1 MPSRDSE
8 PRTGNC
14 IIFKTLKER
23 NNCKRVESII
33 FLGLGLNAWLTIA
46 MIIGLF
52 CTMAFTK
59 LPAEFAFLGAMA
71 FLSVTGILNAE
82 EVLAGFSS
90 SSVVIV
96 GILFVV
102 IAGLVHS
109 GVIHWLVKQVLG
121 TPSSY
126 TKALVRMMLPVAL
139 FSSILSNTTVVAL
152 FIKVVKLWSKKLNI
166 APSKLLIPLSYA
178 SCLGGICTLI
188 GTPPNLIISGMLSQ
202 DRPDITLG
210 LFDTTIPGLF
220 CLVVGIVVVVT
231 MHKLIPVRKSPDE
244 ALGTTSEYTAELVVP
259 TTCEWVGKTVT
270 DAGVHDFAGGR
281 LFEIIR
287 FDKEIISPVPADE
300 YILGGDRLIFSGQ
313 IDSILELK
321 DSHGFT
327 AAPQYVFSLDDQDK
341 NRQLYTANV
350 KRSSQLIGKSMDSIN
365 FEEHNNAALVAIVR
379 QGERINANPRSVK
392 LERGDTLLLECPKAQ
407 GKTFQKAASDD
418 LRFFDSEDI
427 ANIGKKTA
435 LSAAIMLGMILLSS
449 FNVMTLLQ
457 SCFLAAFAM
466 IVTRCCTPEQAWKS
480 ISWDVL
486 MIFAGSVCIG
496 SAIADT
502 GIANALA
509 NGILQV
515 CGTNPLVALTCI
527 CLVGTFVTEFISNT
541 AAAAIFYPIAYQT
554 AATLGVNPV
563 TFCIALMIAVSSSF
577 ATPIGSPTHMLVYG
591 EGGYKFTDF
600 CKIGLVMN
608 IVILAA
614 NIFIVTLVF
623 PL

>member
-1 MPSRDSE
+1 ME
-8 PRTGNC
+8 N
-14 IIFKTLKER
+14 
-23 NNCKRVESII
+23 II

-52 CTMAFTK
+52 CAMAFTK

-71 FLSVTGILNAE
+71 FLSITGILDAE

-96 GILFVV
+96 GVLFVV

-126 TKALVRMMLPVAL
+126 TKALVRLMLPVAV

-210 LFDTTIPGLF
+210 LFSTTIPGLF
-220 CLVVGIVVVVT
+220 CLAVGILVIIT
-231 MHKLIPVRKSPDE
+231 MHKLLPVRKTPDE
-244 ALGTTSEYTAELVVP
+244 ALGTTSEYTAELIVP
-259 TTCEWVGKTVT
+259 TACEWVGRSVA
-270 DAGVHDFAGGR
+270 DAGIKDFAGGR

-287 FDKEIISPVPADE
+287 FDKEVISPVPSDE
-300 YILGGDRLIFSGQ
+300 FIMGGDRLVFAGQ
-313 IDSILELK
+313 IDSILELRK
-321 DSHGFT
+321 SHGFT
-327 AAPQYVFSLDDQDK
+327 AAPQHVFSLSDDEK
-341 NRQLYTANV
+341 NRKLHTANV
-350 KRSSQLIGKSMDSIN
+350 KRSSQLIGKAMEDTD
-365 FEEHNNAALVAIVR
+365 FEEHNNAVLVAIVR
-379 QGERINANPRSVK
+379 EGERINANPRSVK
-392 LERGDTLLLECPKAQ
+392 LQFGDMLLLECPKAQ
-407 GKTFQKAASDD
+407 GMTFKKAVEGD
-418 LRFFDSEDI
+418 LHFFDSDDI

-435 LSAAIMLGMILLSS
+435 LSAAIMIGMILLSS
-449 FNVMTLLQ
+449 FNVMSLLQ

-466 IVTRCCTPEQAWKS
+466 IATRCCTTEQAWKS

-496 SAIADT
+496 TAIAQT

-509 NGILQV
+509 DGILNV
-515 CGTNPLVALTCI
+515 CGTNPIVALTCI
-527 CLVGTFVTEFISNT
+527 CLVGTFITEFISNT

-554 AATLGVNPV
+554 ATTLDVNPV

-600 CKIGLVMN
+600 TKIGLVMN
-608 IVILAA
+608 IAILAA

>member
-1 MPSRDSE
+1 M
-8 PRTGNC
+8 
-14 IIFKTLKER
+14 
-23 NNCKRVESII
+23 ESII

-52 CTMAFTK
+52 CIMAFTK

-71 FLSVTGILNAE
+71 FLSITGILGPE

-126 TKALVRMMLPVAL
+126 TKALVRLMLPVAA

-210 LFDTTIPGLF
+210 LFSTTIPGLF
-220 CLVVGIVVVVT
+220 CLAVGILVIVT
-231 MHKLIPVRKSPDE
+231 MHKLLPVRKSPDE
-244 ALGTTSEYTAELVVP
+244 ALGTTSEYTVELIVP
-259 TTCEWVGKTVT
+259 TACESVGKTVT
-270 DAGVHDFAGGR
+270 DAGVKDFNGGR
-281 LFEIIR
+281 LFEIVR
-287 FDKEIISPVPADE
+287 FDKEVISPVPSDE
-300 YILGGDRLIFSGQ
+300 FIMGGDRLVFSGQ
-313 IDSILELK
+313 IDSILELRK
-321 DSHGFT
+321 SHGFT
-327 AAPQYVFSLDDQDK
+327 SAPQHVFTLSGDEK
-341 NRQLYTANV
+341 NRQLYSANV
-350 KRSSQLIGKSMDSIN
+350 KRNSRLIGKSMEDIN
-365 FEEHNNAALVAIVR
+365 FEEENNAALVAIVR
-379 QGERINANPRSVK
+379 EGERINANPRSVK
-392 LERGDTLLLECPKAQ
+392 LQFGDRLLLECPKTQ
-407 GKTFQKAASDD
+407 GSTFKKAVESD
-418 LRFFDSEDI
+418 LHFFDSEDI

-435 LSAAIMLGMILLSS
+435 LSAAIMIGMILLSS
-449 FNVMTLLQ
+449 FNVMSLLQ

-466 IVTRCCTPEQAWKS
+466 IITRCCTTEQAWKS

-496 SAIADT
+496 TAIAKT
-502 GIANALA
+502 GIASALA
-509 NGILQV
+509 DGILNV
-515 CGTNPLVALTCI
+515 CGTNPLIALTCI
-527 CLVGTFVTEFISNT
+527 CLVGTFITEFISNT

-554 AATLGVNPV
+554 ATTLGVNPV

-591 EGGYKFTDF
+591 EGGYRFTDF
-600 CKIGLVMN
+600 TKIGLVMN
-608 IVILAA
+608 IAILIA

>member
-1 MPSRDSE
+1 MM
-8 PRTGNC
+8 
-14 IIFKTLKER
+14 
-23 NNCKRVESII
+23 ESIV

-71 FLSVTGILNAE
+71 FLSVTGILGADD
-82 EVLAGFSS
+82 VLAGFSS

-109 GVIHWLVKQVLG
+109 GVIHWMVKQVLG

-126 TKALVRMMLPVAL
+126 TKALVRLMLPVAA

-152 FIKVVKLWSKKLNI
+152 FIKVVKIWSKKLNI

-188 GTPPNLIISGMLSQ
+188 GTPPNLIISGMLHQ
-202 DRPDITLG
+202 NRPDITLG
-210 LFDTTIPGLF
+210 LFSTTIPGLF
-220 CLVVGIVVVVT
+220 CLAVGILIMMT
-231 MHKLIPVRKSPDE
+231 MHKMLPVRKSPDE
-244 ALGTTSEYTAELVVP
+244 ALGTTSDYTVEFIVP
-259 TTCEWVGKTVT
+259 TACESVGKSVV
-270 DAGVHDFAGGR
+270 DAGVKDFAGGR

-287 FDKEIISPVPADE
+287 FDKEVISPVPSDE
-300 YILGGDRLIFSGQ
+300 FIMGGDRLVFSGQ
-313 IDSILELK
+313 IDSILELRK
-321 DSHGFT
+321 SHGFT
-327 AAPQYVFSLDDQDK
+327 AAPQHVFALDDGEK

-350 KRSSQLIGKSMDSIN
+350 KRSSRLIGNAMEDTD
-365 FEEHNNAALVAIVR
+365 FEERNNTVLVAIVR
-379 QGERINANPRSVK
+379 EGERINANPRSVK
-392 LERGDTLLLECPKAQ
+392 LQFGDMLLLECPKSQ
-407 GKTFQKAASDD
+407 GATFKKAVEND
-418 LRFFDSEDI
+418 LHFFDSEDI
-427 ANIGKKTA
+427 PNIGKKTA
-435 LSAAIMLGMILLSS
+435 LSAGIMVAMILLSS

-466 IVTRCCTPEQAWKS
+466 IITRCCTTEQAWKS

-496 SAIADT
+496 TAIAET

-509 NGILQV
+509 DGILGV
-515 CGTNPLVALTCI
+515 CGTNPIVALTCI

-554 AATLGVNPV
+554 ATALGANPI

-591 EGGYKFTDF
+591 EGGYRFTDF
-600 CKIGLVMN
+600 TKIGIVMN
-608 IVILAA
+608 IAILAA
-614 NIFIVTLVF
+614 NIFIVTMVF

>member
-1 MPSRDSE
+1 M
-8 PRTGNC
+8 
-14 IIFKTLKER
+14 
-23 NNCKRVESII
+23 ESIV

-71 FLSVTGILNAE
+71 FLSVTGILSAD

-109 GVIHWLVKQVLG
+109 GVIHWMVKQVLG

-126 TKALVRMMLPVAL
+126 TKALVRLMLPVAA

-152 FIKVVKLWSKKLNI
+152 FIKVVKIWSKKLNI

-188 GTPPNLIISGMLSQ
+188 GTPPNLIISGMLHQ
-202 DRPDITLG
+202 NRPDITLG
-210 LFDTTIPGLF
+210 LFSTTIPGLF
-220 CLVVGIVVVVT
+220 CLAVGILIMVT
-231 MHKLIPVRKSPDE
+231 MHKMLPVRKSPDE
-244 ALGTTSEYTAELVVP
+244 ALGTTSDYTVEFIVP
-259 TTCEWVGKTVT
+259 TACESVGKSVA
-270 DAGVHDFAGGR
+270 DAGVKDFAGGR

-287 FDKEIISPVPADE
+287 FDKEVISPVPSDE
-300 YILGGDRLIFSGQ
+300 FIMGGDRLVFSGQ
-313 IDSILELK
+313 IDSILELRK
-321 DSHGFT
+321 SHGFT
-327 AAPQYVFSLDDQDK
+327 AAPQHVFSLDDEEK

-350 KRSSQLIGKSMDSIN
+350 KRSSRLIGNAMEDTD
-365 FEEHNNAALVAIVR
+365 FEERNNTVLVAIVR
-379 QGERINANPRSVK
+379 EGERINDNPRSVK
-392 LERGDTLLLECPKAQ
+392 LQFGDMLLLECPKSQ
-407 GKTFQKAASDD
+407 GATFKKAVEND
-418 LRFFDSEDI
+418 LHFFDSEDI
-427 ANIGKKTA
+427 PNVGKKTA
-435 LSAAIMLGMILLSS
+435 LSAGIMVAMILLSS

-466 IVTRCCTPEQAWKS
+466 IITRCCTTEQAWKS

-496 SAIADT
+496 TAIAET

-509 NGILQV
+509 DGILGV
-515 CGTNPLVALTCI
+515 CGTNPIVALTCI

-554 AATLGVNPV
+554 ATTLGANPI

-591 EGGYKFTDF
+591 EGGYRFTDF
-600 CKIGLVMN
+600 TKIGIVMN
-608 IVILAA
+608 IAILAA
-614 NIFIVTLVF
+614 NIFIVTMVF

>member
-1 MPSRDSE
+1 M
-8 PRTGNC
+8 
-14 IIFKTLKER
+14 
-23 NNCKRVESII
+23 ESIV

-71 FLSVTGILNAE
+71 FLSVTGILSADK
-82 EVLAGFSS
+82 VLAGFSS

-109 GVIHWLVKQVLG
+109 GVIHWMVKQVLG

-126 TKALVRMMLPVAL
+126 TKALVRLMLPVAA

-152 FIKVVKLWSKKLNI
+152 FIKVVKIWSKKLNI

-188 GTPPNLIISGMLSQ
+188 GTPPNLIISGMLHQ
-202 DRPDITLG
+202 NRPDITLG
-210 LFDTTIPGLF
+210 LFSTTIPGLF
-220 CLVVGIVVVVT
+220 CLAVGILIMVT
-231 MHKLIPVRKSPDE
+231 MHKMLPVRKSPDE
-244 ALGTTSEYTAELVVP
+244 ALGTTSDYTVEFIVP
-259 TTCEWVGKTVT
+259 TACESVGKSVA
-270 DAGVHDFAGGR
+270 DAGVKDFAGGR

-287 FDKEIISPVPADE
+287 FDKEVISPVPSDE
-300 YILGGDRLIFSGQ
+300 FIMGGDRLVFSGQ
-313 IDSILELK
+313 IDSILELRK
-321 DSHGFT
+321 SHGFT
-327 AAPQYVFSLDDQDK
+327 AAPQHVFSLDDEEK

-350 KRSSQLIGKSMDSIN
+350 KRSSRLIGNAMEDTD
-365 FEEHNNAALVAIVR
+365 FEERNNTVLVAIVR
-379 QGERINANPRSVK
+379 EGERINDNPRSVK
-392 LERGDTLLLECPKAQ
+392 LQFGDMLLLECPKSQ
-407 GKTFQKAASDD
+407 GATFKKAVEND
-418 LRFFDSEDI
+418 LHFFDSEDI
-427 ANIGKKTA
+427 PNVGKKTA
-435 LSAAIMLGMILLSS
+435 LSAGIMVAMILLSS

-466 IVTRCCTPEQAWKS
+466 IITRCCTTEQAWKS

-496 SAIADT
+496 TAIAET

-509 NGILQV
+509 DGILGV
-515 CGTNPLVALTCI
+515 CGTNPIVALTCI

-554 AATLGVNPV
+554 ATTLEANPI

-591 EGGYKFTDF
+591 EGGYRFTDF
-600 CKIGLVMN
+600 TKIGIVMN
-608 IVILAA
+608 IAILAA
-614 NIFIVTLVF
+614 NIFIVTMVF

>member
-1 MPSRDSE
+1 MM
-8 PRTGNC
+8 
-14 IIFKTLKER
+14 
-23 NNCKRVESII
+23 ESIV

-46 MIIGLF
+46 LIIGLF

-71 FLSVTGILNAE
+71 FLSVTGILSAD

-109 GVIHWLVKQVLG
+109 GVIHWMVKQVLG

-126 TKALVRMMLPVAL
+126 TKALVRLMLPVAA

-152 FIKVVKLWSKKLNI
+152 FIKVVKIWSKKLNI

-188 GTPPNLIISGMLSQ
+188 GTPPNLIISGMLHQ
-202 DRPDITLG
+202 NRPDITLG
-210 LFDTTIPGLF
+210 LFSTTIPGLF
-220 CLVVGIVVVVT
+220 CLAVGILIMVT
-231 MHKLIPVRKSPDE
+231 MHKMLPVRKSPDE
-244 ALGTTSEYTAELVVP
+244 ALGTTSDYTVEFIVP
-259 TTCEWVGKTVT
+259 TACESVGKSVA
-270 DAGVHDFAGGR
+270 DAGVKDFAGGR

-287 FDKEIISPVPADE
+287 FDKEVISPVPSDE
-300 YILGGDRLIFSGQ
+300 FIMGGDRLVFSGQ
-313 IDSILELK
+313 IDSILELRK
-321 DSHGFT
+321 SHGFT
-327 AAPQYVFSLDDQDK
+327 AAPQHVFSLDDEEK

-350 KRSSQLIGKSMDSIN
+350 KRSSRLIGNAMEDTD
-365 FEEHNNAALVAIVR
+365 FEERNNTVLVAIVR
-379 QGERINANPRSVK
+379 EGERINANPRSVK
-392 LERGDTLLLECPKAQ
+392 LQFGDMLLLECPKSQ
-407 GKTFQKAASDD
+407 GATFKKAVEND
-418 LRFFDSEDI
+418 LHFFDSEDI
-427 ANIGKKTA
+427 PNVGKKTV
-435 LSAAIMLGMILLSS
+435 LSAGIMVAMILLSS

-457 SCFLAAFAM
+457 SCFLAAFVM
-466 IVTRCCTPEQAWKS
+466 IITRCCTTEQAWKS

-496 SAIADT
+496 TAIAET

-509 NGILQV
+509 DGILGV
-515 CGTNPLVALTCI
+515 CGTNPIVALTCI

-554 AATLGVNPV
+554 ATTLGANPI

-591 EGGYKFTDF
+591 EGGYRFTDF
-600 CKIGLVMN
+600 TKIGIVMN
-608 IVILAA
+608 IAILAA
-614 NIFIVTLVF
+614 NIFIVTMVF

>member
-1 MPSRDSE
+1 M
-8 PRTGNC
+8 
-14 IIFKTLKER
+14 
-23 NNCKRVESII
+23 ESIV

-71 FLSVTGILNAE
+71 FLSVTGILSAD

-109 GVIHWLVKQVLG
+109 GVIHWMVKQVLG

-126 TKALVRMMLPVAL
+126 TKALVRLMLPVAA

-152 FIKVVKLWSKKLNI
+152 FIKVVKIWSKKLNI

-188 GTPPNLIISGMLSQ
+188 GTPPNLIISGMLHQ
-202 DRPDITLG
+202 NRPDITLG
-210 LFDTTIPGLF
+210 LFSTTIPGLF
-220 CLVVGIVVVVT
+220 CLAVGILIMVT
-231 MHKLIPVRKSPDE
+231 MHKMLPVRKSPDE
-244 ALGTTSEYTAELVVP
+244 ALGTTSDYTVEFIVP
-259 TTCEWVGKTVT
+259 TACESVGKSVA
-270 DAGVHDFAGGR
+270 DAGVKDFAGGR

-287 FDKEIISPVPADE
+287 FDKEVISPVPSDE
-300 YILGGDRLIFSGQ
+300 FIMGGDRLVFSGQ
-313 IDSILELK
+313 IDSILELRK
-321 DSHGFT
+321 SHGFT
-327 AAPQYVFSLDDQDK
+327 AAPQHVFSLDDEEK

-350 KRSSQLIGKSMDSIN
+350 KRSSRLIGNAMEDTD
-365 FEEHNNAALVAIVR
+365 FEERNNTVLVAIVR
-379 QGERINANPRSVK
+379 EGERINANPRSVK
-392 LERGDTLLLECPKAQ
+392 LQFGDMLLLECPKSQ
-407 GKTFQKAASDD
+407 GATFKKAVEND
-418 LRFFDSEDI
+418 LHFFDSEDI
-427 ANIGKKTA
+427 PNVGKKTA
-435 LSAAIMLGMILLSS
+435 LSAGIMVAMILLSS

-466 IVTRCCTPEQAWKS
+466 IITRCCTTEQAWKS

-496 SAIADT
+496 TAIAET

-509 NGILQV
+509 DGILGV
-515 CGTNPLVALTCI
+515 CGTNPIVALTCI

-554 AATLGVNPV
+554 ATTLGANPI

-591 EGGYKFTDF
+591 EGGYRFTDF
-600 CKIGLVMN
+600 TKIGIVMN
-608 IVILAA
+608 IAILAA
-614 NIFIVTLVF
+614 NIFIVTMVF

>member
-1 MPSRDSE
+1 M
-8 PRTGNC
+8 
-14 IIFKTLKER
+14 
-23 NNCKRVESII
+23 ESIV

-71 FLSVTGILNAE
+71 FLSVTGILGADD
-82 EVLAGFSS
+82 VLAGFSS

-109 GVIHWLVKQVLG
+109 GVIHWMVKQVLG

-126 TKALVRMMLPVAL
+126 TKALVRLMLPVAA

-152 FIKVVKLWSKKLNI
+152 FIKVVKIWSKKLNI

-188 GTPPNLIISGMLSQ
+188 GTPPNLIISGMLHQ
-202 DRPDITLG
+202 NRPDITLG
-210 LFDTTIPGLF
+210 LFSTTIPGLF
-220 CLVVGIVVVVT
+220 CLAVGILIMMT
-231 MHKLIPVRKSPDE
+231 MHKMLPVRKSPDE
-244 ALGTTSEYTAELVVP
+244 ALGTTSDYTVEFIVP
-259 TTCEWVGKTVT
+259 TACESVGKSVV
-270 DAGVHDFAGGR
+270 DAGVKDFAGGR

-287 FDKEIISPVPADE
+287 FDKEVISPVPSDE
-300 YILGGDRLIFSGQ
+300 FIMGGDRLVFSGQ
-313 IDSILELK
+313 IDSILELRK
-321 DSHGFT
+321 SHGFT
-327 AAPQYVFSLDDQDK
+327 AAPQHVFALDDGEK

-350 KRSSQLIGKSMDSIN
+350 KRSSRLIGNAMEDTD
-365 FEEHNNAALVAIVR
+365 FEERNNTVLVAIVR
-379 QGERINANPRSVK
+379 EGERINANPRSVK
-392 LERGDTLLLECPKAQ
+392 LQFGDMLLLECPKSQ
-407 GKTFQKAASDD
+407 GATFKKAVEND
-418 LRFFDSEDI
+418 LHFFDSEDI
-427 ANIGKKTA
+427 PNIGKKTA
-435 LSAAIMLGMILLSS
+435 LSAGIMVAMILLSS

-466 IVTRCCTPEQAWKS
+466 IITRCCTTEQAWKS

-496 SAIADT
+496 TAIAET

-509 NGILQV
+509 DGILGV
-515 CGTNPLVALTCI
+515 CGTNPIVALTCI

-554 AATLGVNPV
+554 ATALGANPI

-591 EGGYKFTDF
+591 EGGYRFTDF
-600 CKIGLVMN
+600 TKIGIVMN
-608 IVILAA
+608 IAILAA
-614 NIFIVTLVF
+614 NIFIVTMVF

>member
-1 MPSRDSE
+1 MM
-8 PRTGNC
+8 
-14 IIFKTLKER
+14 
-23 NNCKRVESII
+23 ESIV

-71 FLSVTGILNAE
+71 FLSVTGILGAD

-109 GVIHWLVKQVLG
+109 GVIHWMVKQVLG

-126 TKALVRMMLPVAL
+126 TKALVRLMLPVAA

-152 FIKVVKLWSKKLNI
+152 FIKVVKIWSKKLNI

-188 GTPPNLIISGMLSQ
+188 GTPPNLIISGMLHQ
-202 DRPDITLG
+202 NRPDITLG
-210 LFDTTIPGLF
+210 LFSTTIPGLF
-220 CLVVGIVVVVT
+220 CLAVGILIMVT
-231 MHKLIPVRKSPDE
+231 MHKMLPVRKSPDE
-244 ALGTTSEYTAELVVP
+244 ALGTTSDYTVEFIVP
-259 TTCEWVGKTVT
+259 TACESVGKSVA
-270 DAGVHDFAGGR
+270 DAGVKDFAGGR

-287 FDKEIISPVPADE
+287 FDKEVISPVPSDE
-300 YILGGDRLIFSGQ
+300 FIMGGDRLVFSGQ
-313 IDSILELK
+313 IDSILELRK
-321 DSHGFT
+321 SHGFT
-327 AAPQYVFSLDDQDK
+327 AAPQHVFALDDEEK

-350 KRSSQLIGKSMDSIN
+350 KRSSRLIGNAMEDTD
-365 FEEHNNAALVAIVR
+365 FEERNNTVLVAIVR
-379 QGERINANPRSVK
+379 EGERINANPRSVK
-392 LERGDTLLLECPKAQ
+392 LQFGDMLLLECPKSQ
-407 GKTFQKAASDD
+407 GATFKKAVEND
-418 LRFFDSEDI
+418 LHFFDSEDI
-427 ANIGKKTA
+427 PNIGKKTA
-435 LSAAIMLGMILLSS
+435 LSAGIMVAMILLSS

-466 IVTRCCTPEQAWKS
+466 IITRCCTTEQAWKS

-496 SAIADT
+496 TAIAET

-509 NGILQV
+509 DGILGV
-515 CGTNPLVALTCI
+515 CGTNPIVALTCI

-554 AATLGVNPV
+554 ATALGANPI

-591 EGGYKFTDF
+591 EGGYRFTDF
-600 CKIGLVMN
+600 TKIGIVMN
-608 IVILAA
+608 IAILAA
-614 NIFIVTLVF
+614 NIFIVTMVF

>member
-1 MPSRDSE
+1 ME
-8 PRTGNC
+8 N
-14 IIFKTLKER
+14 
-23 NNCKRVESII
+23 II

-52 CTMAFTK
+52 CAMAFTK

-71 FLSVTGILNAE
+71 FLSITGILDAE

-96 GILFVV
+96 GVLFVV

-126 TKALVRMMLPVAL
+126 TKALVRLMLPVAA

-210 LFDTTIPGLF
+210 LFSTTIPGLF
-220 CLVVGIVVVVT
+220 CLAVGILVIIT
-231 MHKLIPVRKSPDE
+231 MHKLLPVRKTPDE
-244 ALGTTSEYTAELVVP
+244 ALGTTSEYTAELIVP
-259 TTCEWVGKTVT
+259 TACEWVGRSVA
-270 DAGVHDFAGGR
+270 DAGIKDFAGGR

-287 FDKEIISPVPADE
+287 FDKEVISPVPSDE
-300 YILGGDRLIFSGQ
+300 FIMGGDRLVFAGQ
-313 IDSILELK
+313 IDSILELRK
-321 DSHGFT
+321 SHGFT
-327 AAPQYVFSLDDQDK
+327 AAPQHVFSLSDDEK
-341 NRQLYTANV
+341 NRKLHTANV
-350 KRSSQLIGKSMDSIN
+350 KRSSQLIGKAMEDTD
-365 FEEHNNAALVAIVR
+365 FEEHNNAVLVAIVR
-379 QGERINANPRSVK
+379 EGERINANPRSVK
-392 LERGDTLLLECPKAQ
+392 LQFGDMLLLECPKAQ
-407 GKTFQKAASDD
+407 GMTFKKAVEGD
-418 LRFFDSEDI
+418 LHFFDSDDI

-435 LSAAIMLGMILLSS
+435 LSAAIMIGMILLSS
-449 FNVMTLLQ
+449 FNVMSLLQ

-466 IVTRCCTPEQAWKS
+466 IATRCCTTEQAWKS

-496 SAIADT
+496 TAIAQT

-509 NGILQV
+509 DGILNV
-515 CGTNPLVALTCI
+515 CGTNPIVALTCI
-527 CLVGTFVTEFISNT
+527 CLVGTFITEFISNT

-554 AATLGVNPV
+554 ATTLGVNPV

-600 CKIGLVMN
+600 TKIGLVMN
-608 IVILAA
+608 IAILAA

>member
-1 MPSRDSE
+1 ME
-8 PRTGNC
+8 N
-14 IIFKTLKER
+14 
-23 NNCKRVESII
+23 II

-52 CTMAFTK
+52 CAMAFTK

-71 FLSVTGILNAE
+71 FLSITGILDAE

-96 GILFVV
+96 GVLFVV

-126 TKALVRMMLPVAL
+126 TKALVRLMLPVAA

-210 LFDTTIPGLF
+210 LFSTTIPGLF
-220 CLVVGIVVVVT
+220 CLAVGILVIIT
-231 MHKLIPVRKSPDE
+231 MHKLLPVRKTPDE
-244 ALGTTSEYTAELVVP
+244 ALGTTSEYTAELIVP
-259 TTCEWVGKTVT
+259 TACEWVGRSVA
-270 DAGVHDFAGGR
+270 DAGIKDFAGGR

-287 FDKEIISPVPADE
+287 FDKEVISPVPSDE
-300 YILGGDRLIFSGQ
+300 FIMGGDRLVFAGQ
-313 IDSILELK
+313 IDSILELRK
-321 DSHGFT
+321 SHGFT
-327 AAPQYVFSLDDQDK
+327 AAPQHVFSLSDDEK
-341 NRQLYTANV
+341 NRKLHTANV
-350 KRSSQLIGKSMDSIN
+350 KRSSQLIGKAMEDTD
-365 FEEHNNAALVAIVR
+365 FEEHNNAVLVAIVR
-379 QGERINANPRSVK
+379 EGERINANPRSVK
-392 LERGDTLLLECPKAQ
+392 LQFGDMLLLECPKAQ
-407 GKTFQKAASDD
+407 GLTFKKAVEGD
-418 LRFFDSEDI
+418 LHFFDSDDI

-435 LSAAIMLGMILLSS
+435 LSAAIMIGMILLSS
-449 FNVMTLLQ
+449 FNVMSLLQ

-466 IVTRCCTPEQAWKS
+466 IATRCCTTEQAWKS

-496 SAIADT
+496 TAIAQT

-509 NGILQV
+509 DGILNV
-515 CGTNPLVALTCI
+515 CGTNPIVALTCI
-527 CLVGTFVTEFISNT
+527 CLVGTFITEFISNT

-554 AATLGVNPV
+554 ATTLDVNPV

-600 CKIGLVMN
+600 TKIGLVMN
-608 IVILAA
+608 IAILAA

>member
-1 MPSRDSE
+1 M
-8 PRTGNC
+8 
-14 IIFKTLKER
+14 
-23 NNCKRVESII
+23 ESIV

-71 FLSVTGILNAE
+71 FLSVTGILSADK
-82 EVLAGFSS
+82 VLAGFSS

-109 GVIHWLVKQVLG
+109 GVIHWMVKQVLG

-126 TKALVRMMLPVAL
+126 TKALVRLMLPVAA

-152 FIKVVKLWSKKLNI
+152 FIKVVKIWSKKLNI

-188 GTPPNLIISGMLSQ
+188 GTPPNLIISGMLHQ
-202 DRPDITLG
+202 NRPDITLG
-210 LFDTTIPGLF
+210 LFSTTIPGLF
-220 CLVVGIVVVVT
+220 CLAVGILIMVT
-231 MHKLIPVRKSPDE
+231 MHKMLPVRKSPDE
-244 ALGTTSEYTAELVVP
+244 ALGTTSDYTVEFIVP
-259 TTCEWVGKTVT
+259 TACESVGKSVA
-270 DAGVHDFAGGR
+270 DAGVKDFAGGR

-287 FDKEIISPVPADE
+287 FDKEVISPVPSDE
-300 YILGGDRLIFSGQ
+300 FIMGGDRLVFSGQ
-313 IDSILELK
+313 IDSILELRK
-321 DSHGFT
+321 SHGFT
-327 AAPQYVFSLDDQDK
+327 AAPQHVFSLDDEEK

-350 KRSSQLIGKSMDSIN
+350 KRSSRLIGNAMEDTD
-365 FEEHNNAALVAIVR
+365 FEERNNTVLVAIVR
-379 QGERINANPRSVK
+379 EGERINDNPRSVK
-392 LERGDTLLLECPKAQ
+392 LQFGDMLLLECPKSQ
-407 GKTFQKAASDD
+407 GATFKKAVEND
-418 LRFFDSEDI
+418 LHFFDSEDI
-427 ANIGKKTA
+427 PNVGKKTA
-435 LSAAIMLGMILLSS
+435 LSAGIMVAMILLSS

-466 IVTRCCTPEQAWKS
+466 IITRCCTTEQAWKS

-496 SAIADT
+496 TAIAET

-509 NGILQV
+509 DGILGV
-515 CGTNPLVALTCI
+515 CGTNPIVALTCI

-554 AATLGVNPV
+554 ATTLGANPI

-591 EGGYKFTDF
+591 EGGYRFTDF
-600 CKIGLVMN
+600 TKIGIVMN
-608 IVILAA
+608 IAILAA
-614 NIFIVTLVF
+614 NIFIVTMVF

>member
-1 MPSRDSE
+1 M
-8 PRTGNC
+8 
-14 IIFKTLKER
+14 
-23 NNCKRVESII
+23 ESIV

-71 FLSVTGILNAE
+71 FLSVTGILGAD

-109 GVIHWLVKQVLG
+109 GVIHWMVKQVLG

-126 TKALVRMMLPVAL
+126 TKALVRLMLPVAA

-152 FIKVVKLWSKKLNI
+152 FIKVVKIWSKKLNI

-188 GTPPNLIISGMLSQ
+188 GTPPNLIISGMLHQ
-202 DRPDITLG
+202 NRPDITLG
-210 LFDTTIPGLF
+210 LFSTTIPGLF
-220 CLVVGIVVVVT
+220 CLAVGILIMMT
-231 MHKLIPVRKSPDE
+231 MHKMLPVRKSPDE
-244 ALGTTSEYTAELVVP
+244 ALGTTSDYTVEFIVP
-259 TTCEWVGKTVT
+259 TACESVGKSVV
-270 DAGVHDFAGGR
+270 DAGVKDFAGGR

-287 FDKEIISPVPADE
+287 FDKEVISPVPSDE
-300 YILGGDRLIFSGQ
+300 FIMGGDRLVFSGQ
-313 IDSILELK
+313 IDSILELRK
-321 DSHGFT
+321 SHGFT
-327 AAPQYVFSLDDQDK
+327 AAPQHVFALDDEEK

-350 KRSSQLIGKSMDSIN
+350 KRSSRLIGNAMEDTD
-365 FEEHNNAALVAIVR
+365 FEERNNTVLVAIVR
-379 QGERINANPRSVK
+379 EGERINANPRSVK
-392 LERGDTLLLECPKAQ
+392 LQFGDMLLLECPKSQ
-407 GKTFQKAASDD
+407 GATFKKAVEND
-418 LRFFDSEDI
+418 LHFFDSEDI
-427 ANIGKKTA
+427 PNIGKKTA
-435 LSAAIMLGMILLSS
+435 LSAGIMVAMILLSS

-466 IVTRCCTPEQAWKS
+466 IITRCCTTEQAWKS

-496 SAIADT
+496 TAIAET

-509 NGILQV
+509 DGILGV
-515 CGTNPLVALTCI
+515 CGTNPIVALTCI

-554 AATLGVNPV
+554 ATALGANPI

-591 EGGYKFTDF
+591 EGGYRFTDF
-600 CKIGLVMN
+600 TKIGIVMN
-608 IVILAA
+608 IAILAA
-614 NIFIVTLVF
+614 NIFIVTMVF

>member
-1 MPSRDSE
+1 ME
-8 PRTGNC
+8 N
-14 IIFKTLKER
+14 
-23 NNCKRVESII
+23 II

-46 MIIGLF
+46 MIVGLF
-52 CTMAFTK
+52 CAMAFTK

-71 FLSVTGILNAE
+71 FLSITGILDAE

-96 GILFVV
+96 GVLFVV

-126 TKALVRMMLPVAL
+126 TKALVRLMLPVAA

-210 LFDTTIPGLF
+210 LFSTTIPGLF
-220 CLVVGIVVVVT
+220 CLAVGILVIIT
-231 MHKLIPVRKSPDE
+231 MHKLLPVRKTPDE
-244 ALGTTSEYTAELVVP
+244 ALGTTSEYTAELIVP
-259 TTCEWVGKTVT
+259 TACEWVGRSVA
-270 DAGVHDFAGGR
+270 DAGIKDFAGGR

-287 FDKEIISPVPADE
+287 FDKEVISPVPSDE
-300 YILGGDRLIFSGQ
+300 FIMGGDRLVFAGQ
-313 IDSILELK
+313 IDSILELRK
-321 DSHGFT
+321 SHGFT
-327 AAPQYVFSLDDQDK
+327 AAPQHVFSLSDDEK
-341 NRQLYTANV
+341 NRKLHTANV
-350 KRSSQLIGKSMDSIN
+350 KRSSQLIGKAMEDTD
-365 FEEHNNAALVAIVR
+365 FEEHNNAVLVAIVR
-379 QGERINANPRSVK
+379 EGERINANPRSVK
-392 LERGDTLLLECPKAQ
+392 LQFGDMLLLECPKAQ
-407 GKTFQKAASDD
+407 GMTFKKAVEGD
-418 LRFFDSEDI
+418 LHFFDSDDI

-435 LSAAIMLGMILLSS
+435 LSAAIMIGMILLSS
-449 FNVMTLLQ
+449 FNVMSLLQ

-466 IVTRCCTPEQAWKS
+466 IATRCCTTEQAWKS

-496 SAIADT
+496 TAIAQT

-509 NGILQV
+509 DGILNV
-515 CGTNPLVALTCI
+515 CGTNPIVALTCI
-527 CLVGTFVTEFISNT
+527 CLVGTFITEFISNT

-554 AATLGVNPV
+554 ATTLGVNPV

-600 CKIGLVMN
+600 TKIGLVMN
-608 IVILAA
+608 IAILAA

>member
-1 MPSRDSE
+1 ME
-8 PRTGNC
+8 N
-14 IIFKTLKER
+14 
-23 NNCKRVESII
+23 II

-52 CTMAFTK
+52 CAMAFTK

-71 FLSVTGILNAE
+71 FLSITGILDAE

-96 GILFVV
+96 GVLFVV

-126 TKALVRMMLPVAL
+126 TKALVRLMLPVAA

-210 LFDTTIPGLF
+210 LFSTTIPGLF
-220 CLVVGIVVVVT
+220 CLVVGILVIVT
-231 MHKLIPVRKSPDE
+231 MHKLLPVRKTPDE
-244 ALGTTSEYTAELVVP
+244 ALGTTSEYTAELIVP
-259 TTCEWVGKTVT
+259 TACEWVGRSVA
-270 DAGVHDFAGGR
+270 DAGIKDFAGGR

-287 FDKEIISPVPADE
+287 FDKEVISPVPSDE
-300 YILGGDRLIFSGQ
+300 FIMGGDRLVFAGQ
-313 IDSILELK
+313 IDSILELRK
-321 DSHGFT
+321 SHGFT
-327 AAPQYVFSLDDQDK
+327 AAPQHVFSLSDDEK
-341 NRQLYTANV
+341 NRKLYTANV
-350 KRSSQLIGKSMDSIN
+350 KRSSNLIGKAMEDTD
-365 FEEHNNAALVAIVR
+365 FEEHNNAVLVAIVR
-379 QGERINANPRSVK
+379 EGERINANPRSVK
-392 LERGDTLLLECPKAQ
+392 LQFGDMLLLECPKAQ
-407 GKTFQKAASDD
+407 GMTFKKAVEGD
-418 LRFFDSEDI
+418 LHFFDSDDI

-435 LSAAIMLGMILLSS
+435 LSAAIMIGMILLSS
-449 FNVMTLLQ
+449 FNVMSLLQ

-466 IVTRCCTPEQAWKS
+466 IATRCCTTEQAWKS

-496 SAIADT
+496 TAIAQT

-509 NGILQV
+509 EGILNV
-515 CGTNPLVALTCI
+515 CGTNPIVALTCI
-527 CLVGTFVTEFISNT
+527 CLVGTFITEFISNT

-554 AATLGVNPV
+554 ATTLGVNPV

-600 CKIGLVMN
+600 TKIGLVMN
-608 IVILAA
+608 IAILAA

>member
-1 MPSRDSE
+1 M
-8 PRTGNC
+8 
-14 IIFKTLKER
+14 
-23 NNCKRVESII
+23 ESIV

-71 FLSVTGILNAE
+71 FLSVTGILSADK
-82 EVLAGFSS
+82 VLAGFSS

-109 GVIHWLVKQVLG
+109 GVIHWMVKQVLG

-126 TKALVRMMLPVAL
+126 TKALVRLMLPVAA

-152 FIKVVKLWSKKLNI
+152 FIKVVKIWSKKLNI

-188 GTPPNLIISGMLSQ
+188 GTPPNLIISGMLHQ
-202 DRPDITLG
+202 NCPDITLG
-210 LFDTTIPGLF
+210 LFSTTIPGLF
-220 CLVVGIVVVVT
+220 CLAVGILIMVT
-231 MHKLIPVRKSPDE
+231 MHKMLPVRKSPDE
-244 ALGTTSEYTAELVVP
+244 ALGTTSDYTVEFIVP
-259 TTCEWVGKTVT
+259 TACESVGKSVA
-270 DAGVHDFAGGR
+270 DAGVKDFAGGR

-287 FDKEIISPVPADE
+287 FDKEVISPVPSDE
-300 YILGGDRLIFSGQ
+300 FIMGGDRLVFSGQ
-313 IDSILELK
+313 IDSILELRK
-321 DSHGFT
+321 SHGFT
-327 AAPQYVFSLDDQDK
+327 AAPQHVFSLDDEEK

-350 KRSSQLIGKSMDSIN
+350 KRSSRLIGNAMEGTD
-365 FEEHNNAALVAIVR
+365 FEERNNTVLVAIVR
-379 QGERINANPRSVK
+379 EGERINDNPRSVK
-392 LERGDTLLLECPKAQ
+392 LQFGDMLLLECPKSQ
-407 GKTFQKAASDD
+407 GATFKKAVEND
-418 LRFFDSEDI
+418 LHFFDSEDI
-427 ANIGKKTA
+427 PNVGKKTA
-435 LSAAIMLGMILLSS
+435 LSAGIMVAMILLSS

-466 IVTRCCTPEQAWKS
+466 IITRCCTTEQAWKS

-496 SAIADT
+496 TAIAET

-509 NGILQV
+509 DGILGV
-515 CGTNPLVALTCI
+515 CGTNPIVALTCI

-554 AATLGVNPV
+554 ATTLEANPI

-591 EGGYKFTDF
+591 EGGYRFTDF
-600 CKIGLVMN
+600 TKIGIVMN
-608 IVILAA
+608 IAILAA
-614 NIFIVTLVF
+614 NIFIVTMVF

>member
-1 MPSRDSE
+1 M
-8 PRTGNC
+8 
-14 IIFKTLKER
+14 
-23 NNCKRVESII
+23 ESII

-71 FLSVTGILNAE
+71 FLSITGILNTE

-96 GILFVV
+96 GVLFVV

-126 TKALVRMMLPVAL
+126 TKALVRLMLPVAA

-152 FIKVVKLWSKKLNI
+152 FIKVVKLWSKKLDI

-202 DRPDITLG
+202 DRPDINLG
-210 LFDTTIPGLF
+210 LFSTTIPGLF
-220 CLVVGIVVVVT
+220 CLAVGILVIIT
-231 MHKLIPVRKSPDE
+231 MHKLLPVRKTPDE
-244 ALGTTSEYTAELVVP
+244 ALGTTSEYTAELIVP
-259 TTCEWVGKTVT
+259 TTCKWVGKSVA
-270 DAGVHDFAGGR
+270 DAGIKDFAGGR

-287 FDKEIISPVPADE
+287 FDKEVISPVPSDE
-300 YILGGDRLIFSGQ
+300 FIMGGDRLVFAGQ
-313 IDSILELK
+313 IDSILELRK
-321 DSHGFT
+321 SHGFT
-327 AAPQYVFSLDDQDK
+327 AAPQHVFSLTDDEK

-350 KRSSQLIGKSMDSIN
+350 KRSSRLINKAIEDTD
-365 FEEHNNAALVAIVR
+365 FEEHNNAVLVAIVR
-379 QGERINANPRSVK
+379 EGERINANPRSVK
-392 LERGDTLLLECPKAQ
+392 LQFGDMLLLECPKAQ
-407 GKTFQKAASDD
+407 GMTFKKAVEGD
-418 LRFFDSEDI
+418 LHFFDSDDI

-435 LSAAIMLGMILLSS
+435 LSAAIMIGMILLSS
-449 FNVMTLLQ
+449 FNIMSLLQ

-466 IVTRCCTPEQAWKS
+466 IATRCCTTEQAWKS

-496 SAIADT
+496 TAIAQT

-509 NGILQV
+509 DGILNV
-515 CGTNPLVALTCI
+515 CGTNPIVALTCI
-527 CLVGTFVTEFISNT
+527 CLVGTFITEFISNT

-554 AATLGVNPV
+554 ATTLGVNPV

-600 CKIGLVMN
+600 TKIGLVMN
-608 IVILAA
+608 IAILAA
-614 NIFIVTLVF
+614 NIFIVTIVF

>member
-1 MPSRDSE
+1 M
-8 PRTGNC
+8 
-14 IIFKTLKER
+14 
-23 NNCKRVESII
+23 ESIV

-71 FLSVTGILNAE
+71 FLSVTGILSAD

-109 GVIHWLVKQVLG
+109 GVIHWMVKQVLG

-126 TKALVRMMLPVAL
+126 TKALVRLMLPVAA

-152 FIKVVKLWSKKLNI
+152 FIKVVKIWSKKLGI

-188 GTPPNLIISGMLSQ
+188 GTPPNLIISGMLHQ
-202 DRPDITLG
+202 NRPDITLG
-210 LFDTTIPGLF
+210 LFSTTIPGLF
-220 CLVVGIVVVVT
+220 CLAVGILIMVT
-231 MHKLIPVRKSPDE
+231 MHKMLPVRKSPDE
-244 ALGTTSEYTAELVVP
+244 ALGTTSDYTVELIVP
-259 TTCEWVGKTVT
+259 TACEYVGKSVA
-270 DAGVHDFAGGR
+270 DAGVKDFAGGR

-287 FDKEIISPVPADE
+287 FDKEVISPVPNDE
-300 YILGGDRLIFSGQ
+300 FIMGGDRLVFSGQ
-313 IDSILELK
+313 IDSILELRK
-321 DSHGFT
+321 SHGFT
-327 AAPQYVFSLDDQDK
+327 AAPQHVFALDDEEK

-350 KRSSQLIGKSMDSIN
+350 KRSSRLIGNAMEDTD
-365 FEEHNNAALVAIVR
+365 FEERNNTVLVAIVR
-379 QGERINANPRSVK
+379 EGERINANPRSVK
-392 LERGDTLLLECPKAQ
+392 LQFGDMLLLECPKSQ
-407 GKTFQKAASDD
+407 GATFKKTVEND
-418 LRFFDSEDI
+418 LHFFDSEDI
-427 ANIGKKTA
+427 PNVGKKTA
-435 LSAAIMLGMILLSS
+435 LSAGIMVAMILLSS

-466 IVTRCCTPEQAWKS
+466 IITRCYTPEQAWKS

-496 SAIADT
+496 TAIAET

-509 NGILQV
+509 DGILGV
-515 CGTNPLVALTCI
+515 CGTNPIVALTCI

-554 AATLGVNPV
+554 ATTLGANPI

-591 EGGYKFTDF
+591 EGGYRFTDF
-600 CKIGLVMN
+600 TKIGIVMN
-608 IVILAA
+608 IAILAA
-614 NIFIVTLVF
+614 NIFIVTMVF

>member
-1 MPSRDSE
+1 MM
-8 PRTGNC
+8 
-14 IIFKTLKER
+14 
-23 NNCKRVESII
+23 ESIV

-71 FLSVTGILNAE
+71 FLSVTGILSAD

-109 GVIHWLVKQVLG
+109 GVIHWMVKQVLG

-126 TKALVRMMLPVAL
+126 TKALVRLMLPVAA

-152 FIKVVKLWSKKLNI
+152 FIKVVKIWSKKLNI

-188 GTPPNLIISGMLSQ
+188 GTPPNLIISGMLHQ
-202 DRPDITLG
+202 NRPDITLG
-210 LFDTTIPGLF
+210 LFSTTIPGLF
-220 CLVVGIVVVVT
+220 CLAVGILIMVT
-231 MHKLIPVRKSPDE
+231 MHKMLPVRKSPDE
-244 ALGTTSEYTAELVVP
+244 ALGTTSDYTVEFIVP
-259 TTCEWVGKTVT
+259 TACESVGKSVA
-270 DAGVHDFAGGR
+270 DAGVKDFAGGR

-287 FDKEIISPVPADE
+287 FDKEVISPVPSDE
-300 YILGGDRLIFSGQ
+300 FIMGGDRLVFSGQ
-313 IDSILELK
+313 IDSILELRK
-321 DSHGFT
+321 SHGFT
-327 AAPQYVFSLDDQDK
+327 AAPQHVFSLDDEEK

-350 KRSSQLIGKSMDSIN
+350 KRSSRLIGNAMEDTD
-365 FEEHNNAALVAIVR
+365 FEERNNTVLVAIVR
-379 QGERINANPRSVK
+379 EGERINDNPRSVK
-392 LERGDTLLLECPKAQ
+392 LQFGDMLLLECPKSQ
-407 GKTFQKAASDD
+407 GATFKKAVEND
-418 LRFFDSEDI
+418 LHFFDSEDI
-427 ANIGKKTA
+427 PNVGKKTA
-435 LSAAIMLGMILLSS
+435 LSAGIMVAMILLSS

-466 IVTRCCTPEQAWKS
+466 IITRCCTTEQAWKS

-496 SAIADT
+496 TAIAET

-509 NGILQV
+509 DGILGV
-515 CGTNPLVALTCI
+515 CGTNPIVALTCI

-554 AATLGVNPV
+554 ATTLGANPI

-591 EGGYKFTDF
+591 EGGYRFTDF
-600 CKIGLVMN
+600 TKIGIVMN
-608 IVILAA
+608 IAILAA
-614 NIFIVTLVF
+614 NIFIVTMVF

>member
-1 MPSRDSE
+1 M
-8 PRTGNC
+8 
-14 IIFKTLKER
+14 
-23 NNCKRVESII
+23 ESIV

-71 FLSVTGILNAE
+71 FLSITGILSAD

-109 GVIHWLVKQVLG
+109 GVIHWMVKQVLG

-126 TKALVRMMLPVAL
+126 TKALVRLMLPVAA

-152 FIKVVKLWSKKLNI
+152 FIKVVKIWSKKLNI

-188 GTPPNLIISGMLSQ
+188 GTPPNLIISGMLHQ
-202 DRPDITLG
+202 NRPDITLG
-210 LFDTTIPGLF
+210 LFSTTIPGLF
-220 CLVVGIVVVVT
+220 CLAVGILIMVT
-231 MHKLIPVRKSPDE
+231 MHKMLPVRKSPDE
-244 ALGTTSEYTAELVVP
+244 ALGTTSDYTVEFIVP
-259 TTCEWVGKTVT
+259 TACESVGKSVA
-270 DAGVHDFAGGR
+270 DAGVKDFAGGR

-287 FDKEIISPVPADE
+287 FDKEVISPVPNDE
-300 YILGGDRLIFSGQ
+300 FIMGGDRLVFSGQ
-313 IDSILELK
+313 IDSILELRK
-321 DSHGFT
+321 SHGFT
-327 AAPQYVFSLDDQDK
+327 AAPQHVFSLDDEEK

-350 KRSSQLIGKSMDSIN
+350 KRSSRLIGNAMEDTD
-365 FEEHNNAALVAIVR
+365 FEERNNTVLVAIVR
-379 QGERINANPRSVK
+379 EGERINANPRSVK
-392 LERGDTLLLECPKAQ
+392 LQFGDMLLLECPKSQ
-407 GKTFQKAASDD
+407 GATFKKAVEND
-418 LRFFDSEDI
+418 LHFFDSEDI
-427 ANIGKKTA
+427 PNVGKKTA
-435 LSAAIMLGMILLSS
+435 LSAGIMIAMILLSS

-466 IVTRCCTPEQAWKS
+466 IITRCCTTEQAWKS

-496 SAIADT
+496 TAIAET

-509 NGILQV
+509 DGILGV
-515 CGTNPLVALTCI
+515 CGTNPIVALTCI

-554 AATLGVNPV
+554 ATTLGANPI

-591 EGGYKFTDF
+591 EGGYRFTDF
-600 CKIGLVMN
+600 TKIGIVMN
-608 IVILAA
+608 IAILAA
-614 NIFIVTLVF
+614 NIFIVTMVF